1 MGPVLGNRQFNVKVL
16 VIVNE
21 SPWGS
26 SLGVTA
32 LRLVRALIGNGERLS
47 AIFFREEGVYHA
59 QPGRVH
65 DAATP
70 CLHEA
75 WQSLSADNGIP
86 LLLCSSASQ
95 RRFEQ
100 VPSTRFQEAGLARLM
115 ELLQSSD
122 RVVTF

>member
-1 MGPVLGNRQFNVKVL
+1 VKIL

-26 SLGVTA
+26 SLGVA
-32 LRLVRALIGNGERLS
+32 VLRLVRVLISEGEQLS
-47 AIFFREEGVYHA
+47 AIFFREDGVYHA
-59 QPGRVH
+59 QPGRVQ
-65 DAATP
+65 DAGTP
-70 CLHEA
+70 NLSKA
-75 WQSLSADNGIP
+75 WQNLSVDSEIP
-86 LLLCSSASQ
+86 LLLCSSAAH

-100 VPSTRFQEAGLARLM
+100 APEGCFQEAGLAQMM